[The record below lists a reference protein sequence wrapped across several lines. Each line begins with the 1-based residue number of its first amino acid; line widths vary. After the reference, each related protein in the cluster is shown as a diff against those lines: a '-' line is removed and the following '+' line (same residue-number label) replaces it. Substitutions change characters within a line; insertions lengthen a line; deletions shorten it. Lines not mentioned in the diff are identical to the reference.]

1 MKYYKKID
9 GKNIYLASINLAD
22 AEKYMELVND
32 KSHDGEIVFD
42 GYKGEEIKS
51 IDEAREKL
59 QEMANGNVFAIVS
72 KASDKLIGFT
82 SLINIQAMN
91 QRSSMWVKIDTNID
105 FFNQVFLGAE
115 AVDLLLD
122 YAFNIMNLNNI
133 VIDVPAFNKQALGI
147 CKHSNMFFMA
157 ERHEACHYKD
167 GKFYN
172 LESFQCTKSM
182 YGTKR
187 EVSTLEIDDSY
198 VKYPDEM
205 FQDKSMPDT
214 VVSDKLPIVLSKY
227 ELQKDYIVRMANFLN
242 NPVVSIPLG
251 EYKVNWTDSLA
262 LEQLESVSY
271 LIKSYE
277 ELIGY
282 VNLFRKDSYNHRAD
296 LEIMIGDLEFQ
307 NKGYGREA
315 LELFLS
321 EIYANSSYN
330 ALVSNVFDFNIAS
343 AKLHE
348 SLGYEKIGTR
358 CEAYYAYGKFN
369 DMNIYEM
376 NRTLYQKR
384 MIKK

>member
-22 AEKYMELVND
+22 AEKYMELVNNE
-32 KSHDGEIVFD
+32 SHDGEIVFD
-42 GYKGEEIKS
+42 GYKGEKIATIE
-51 IDEAREKL
+51 EALEKL
-59 QEMANGNVFAIVS
+59 QEMADDNVFAIIS
-72 KASDKLIGFT
+72 KENDKLIGFT
-82 SLINIQAMN
+82 SLTNIQAMN
-91 QRSSMWVKIDTNID
+91 QRSSMWIKIDTDID
-105 FFNQVFLGAE
+105 FLNQVFFGAE

-122 YAFNIMNLNNI
+122 YAFNIMNLNNV
-133 VIDVPAFNKQALGI
+133 VIDVPVFNRQALEI
-147 CKHSNMFFMA
+147 CKHASMFFMA

-172 LESFQCTKSM
+172 LESFQCTKNM

-198 VKYPDEM
+198 IEYPYEM
-205 FQDKSMPDT
+205 FQDKSMSDT
-214 VVSDKLPIVLSKY
+214 VINDKSDIILSKY
-227 ELQKDYIVRMANFLN
+227 EKQKDYITRMASFLN

-251 EYKVNWTDSLA
+251 EYKVNWTDSSA
-262 LEQLESVSY
+262 LEHLESVSY

-282 VNLFRKDSYNHRAD
+282 VNLFRRDSYNHRAD
-296 LEIMIGDLEFQ
+296 LEIMIGDREFQ

-321 EIYANSSYN
+321 EIYVNSSYN
-330 ALVSNVFDFNIAS
+330 ALLSNIFDFNIAS

-348 SLGYEKIGTR
+348 SLGYVKIGTR
-358 CEAYYAYGKFN
+358 RESYYAYGKLN
-369 DMNIYEM
+369 DMDIYEM

-384 MIKK
+384 MIK